1 MAATLLRRK
10 GTMRMRGEK
19 EEKSSTERGK
29 KKKQETFT
37 KRGKSV
43 SSAGNMYLMLTAA
56 KLEAS
61 VKKRKTRSS
70 GKGGRRAKSTGK
82 RNTKTL
88 TSLPP

>member
-19 EEKSSTERGK
+19 EEKSSTERG

-61 VKKRKTRSS
+61 VKKRKTRGS

>member
-1 MAATLLRRK
+1 MAATLRRRK

-19 EEKSSTERGK
+19 EEKSSTESGK
-29 KKKQETFT
+29 KNRKPL
-37 KRGKSV
+37 R
-43 SSAGNMYLMLTAA
+43 SAGNMYLMLTTA